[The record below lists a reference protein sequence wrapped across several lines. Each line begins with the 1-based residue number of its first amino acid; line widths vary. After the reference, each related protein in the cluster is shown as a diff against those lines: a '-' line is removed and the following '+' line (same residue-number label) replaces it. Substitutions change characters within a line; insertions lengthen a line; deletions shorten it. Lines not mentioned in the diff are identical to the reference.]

1 MYCGHFGF
9 SEKPFDMTPDP
20 KYLYLNHN
28 NKEVFAA
35 LKYGIRDRRGFISI
49 IGEVGTGKTTLLNAA
64 LDQLDEN
71 TKAAYIFNTSV
82 KFDEILATTL
92 FELGLK
98 KSDERLSKS
107 HAIDRL
113 NNFAIEQL
121 VAGGNVALIIDEAQ
135 NLDMHS
141 LENLRLLSNL
151 ETRKHKLI
159 QIVIAG
165 QPELDAILQRQELRQ
180 LAQRINLNRY
190 LIPLSEKETNDY
202 IRHRLTVADYKGPNL
217 FDRRAQK
224 LIWQYSHGIPR
235 KINILC
241 DNALLT
247 GYGVKK
253 KRITTSLVE
262 EAIKDLTRIPTVPSG
277 VPSNQIA
284 RHTIDRRRRETARPL
299 SRRWSLAAG
308 LALMAVIIFGLGL
321 IFGNPDLGWRENI
334 TRLSQRVF
342 LSQKTSQGGGAGGT
356 PTTEL
361 LAENIQAKTNQ
372 TIEAVRI
379 PTEKIEAE
387 PIQAGNTKDKLA
399 PTEAVKVASIPTEKS
414 EAEPL
419 PAGKTEDEPVPTEAV
434 KAASI
439 PTEKAEAEPAMAVK
453 TKDEP
458 APTVAVKA
466 ASVPTEN
473 AEIEP
478 LPALEVATAPAP
490 AEEVEAARVS
500 AESLAAASVPADKAE
515 VEPAPVLEV
524 ATAPAPAEELETSP
538 ASAVDVMGT
547 DIPAD
552 KVGHTSTA
560 AAPQVNV
567 LPESIGNTEET
578 KKEAPQLA
586 QQETTEE
593 SGGSQVIELPREEMQ
608 LALSIR
614 PGDTL
619 TGIIIQHYG
628 SYNKETLRAVLHEN
642 PEIQNPDLI
651 FAGEILKL
659 PLPFEKP

>member
-82 KFDEILATTL
+82 TFDKILATTL

-98 KSDERLSKS
+98 KSDESLSKI

-121 VAGGNVALIIDEAQ
+121 TAGGNVALIIDEAQ
-135 NLDMHS
+135 NLDMKS

-180 LAQRINLNRY
+180 LSQRINLNRY
-190 LIPLSEKETNDY
+190 VIPLSEKETNDY
-202 IRHRLTVADYKGPNL
+202 IRHRLTVADYKGPHL

-224 LIWQYSHGIPR
+224 LIWEYSNGIPR

-253 KRITTSLVE
+253 KRITTSLME
-262 EAIKDLTRIPTVPSG
+262 EAVKDLTRTPFVPSG
-277 VPSNQIA
+277 APPDQIA
-284 RHTIDRRRRETARPL
+284 THRIDRRRRKTTRPL
-299 SRRWSLAAG
+299 PRRLSLAAG
-308 LALMAVIIFGLGL
+308 LGLMAVIIFGLGL
-321 IFGNPDLGWRENI
+321 ILGHPDLGWRENI
-334 TRLSQRVF
+334 TRLSQHVF
-342 LSQKTSQGGGAGGT
+342 QSQKTSQGGGAGGT
-356 PTTEL
+356 PTTKLPSDDVQVSMNQAVDDARVPREKVEDEPVP
-361 LAENIQAKTNQ
+361 AEKAQDEPVATVPLKAANVSSEKVEDKSAPAEMVRDEPAQAVEVAT
-372 TIEAVRI
+372 TSV
-379 PTEKIEAE
+379 PSEK
-387 PIQAGNTKDKLA
+387 
-399 PTEAVKVASIPTEKS
+399 V
-414 EAEPL
+414 
-419 PAGKTEDEPVPTEAV
+419 EDEPVPTLEV
-434 KAASI
+434 STS
-439 PTEKAEAEPAMAVK
+439 PVQAE
-453 TKDEP
+453 
-458 APTVAVKA
+458 
-466 ASVPTEN
+466 
-473 AEIEP
+473 EIE
-478 LPALEVATAPAP
+478 A
-490 AEEVEAARVS
+490 
-500 AESLAAASVPADKAE
+500 
-515 VEPAPVLEV
+515 APVLAEDLEASRASTEGVV
-524 ATAPAPAEELETSP
+524 AAAVPSEKVGP
-538 ASAVDVMGT
+538 AS
-547 DIPAD
+547 P
-552 KVGHTSTA
+552 A
-560 AAPQVNV
+560 AAPPAYF
-567 LPESIGNTEET
+567 LPESISATEET
-578 KKEAPQLA
+578 KKQGVPFA
-586 QQETTEE
+586 QKETTEE
-593 SGGSQVIELPREEMQ
+593 SDALPALELSRQRLP

-619 TGIIIQHYG
+619 SAIIIQHYG
-628 SYNKETLRAVLHEN
+628 SYNQETLHAVLHEN
-642 PEIQNPDLI
+642 PEIQNPDRI
-651 FAGEILKL
+651 FVGEILKL
-659 PLPFEKP
+659 PISFEKP